1 MSGVVIVS
9 IVAIGLLFS
18 YIALFTY
25 FEYKV
30 SIEEEKTKQ
39 MRLQNDVNL
48 DDLK

>member
-1 MSGVVIVS
+1 MSGVVIVI

-39 MRLQNDVNL
+39 MRLQNEDKL
-48 DDLK
+48 P